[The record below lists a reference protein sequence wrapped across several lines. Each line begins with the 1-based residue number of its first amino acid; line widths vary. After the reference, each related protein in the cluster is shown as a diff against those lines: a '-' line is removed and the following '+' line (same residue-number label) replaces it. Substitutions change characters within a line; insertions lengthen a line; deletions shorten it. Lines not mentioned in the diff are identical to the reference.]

1 MKKIFANFINC
12 FIPRHNRNVYF
23 IPRRNRNVIKEIRDE
38 NAEYFG
44 VGRNNKIMR
53 LGLQKS
59 LLYTLDTDLRNEINK
74 LRTNLYINFG
84 ISNYYK
90 DICHLDAIYSLDI
103 GSSKNIKD
111 IATLRKLKVLTTHEK
126 VYGIEN
132 LKYLD
137 KITIIYE
144 HENKYNRQIEGQLK
158 KLIRKNPRIMII
170 KLWRHHHSPIRGGF
184 DNPQI
189 TMF

>member
-1 MKKIFANFINC
+1 MKKIFTNIINY
-12 FIPRHNRNVYF
+12 FTSKHNC
-23 IPRRNRNVIKEIRDE
+23 NVIKEIKDE

-44 VGRNNKIMR
+44 VGNNKIMR

-59 LLYTLDTDLRNEINK
+59 LLYTLDTKLRNEINK
-74 LRTNLYINFG
+74 LRANLYINFG

-90 DICHLDAIYSLDI
+90 DICHLNAIYSLDI

-111 IATLRKLKVLTTHEK
+111 VATLKKLKVLIAHEK

-144 HENKYNRQIEGQLK
+144 HENKRNKQIEGQLR
-158 KLIRKNPRIMII
+158 KLIRKNPRVRII
-170 KLWRHHHSPIRGGF
+170 KLWRHHMKEAGRRG

-189 TMF
+189 TMFQSSYNYV